1 MSGILIK
8 SKKMVNDSR
17 VLASIWEI
25 SVKETTMSQYTE
37 LVETVLR
44 EHREVL
50 LDVRDEEVEQF
61 LDAIAG
67 AKCIQVF
74 GMGRMK
80 CAVRAFVMRLM
91 HMGLDAHVVF
101 DTTCPNIGP
110 GDLLIVN
117 SGCTTI
123 GYTVMEFAMKLGAK
137 VVAITTN
144 PHSKTAKLCDFT
156 VSLRGQVLG
165 GREYEIPSIQP
176 GADLFEQ
183 TIFVFEDIII
193 QLLMKKL
200 NITAEQ
206 MVKRHTNLDGYTDS
220 NIDEE

>member
-1 MSGILIK
+1 MSAYKDLARI
-8 SKKMVNDSR
+8 
-17 VLASIWEI
+17 VL
-25 SVKETTMSQYTE
+25 Q
-37 LVETVLR
+37 
-44 EHREVL
+44 EHEKVL
-50 LDVRDEEVEQF
+50 LAVKDEEVEK
-61 LDAIAG
+61 LLNAIAE

-101 DTTCPNIGP
+101 DTTCPNIGS

-117 SGCTTI
+117 AACTTI
-123 GYTVMEFAMKLGAK
+123 CYTVMQFAKKLGAK
-137 VVAITTN
+137 VVAITAN
-144 PHSKTAKLCDFT
+144 PRSKAAELCNFT
-156 VSLRGQVLG
+156 VNLKGQVHG
-165 GREYEIPSIQP
+165 GRDYEIPSVQP
-176 GADLFEQ
+176 MAALFEQ

-206 MVKRHTNLDGYTDS
+206 MAKRHTNLDGYMDF
-220 NIDEE
+220 NVDDE

>member
-1 MSGILIK
+1 MS
-8 SKKMVNDSR
+8 DY
-17 VLASIWEI
+17 
-25 SVKETTMSQYTE
+25 QE
-37 LVETVLR
+37 LVKKVLQ
-44 EHREVL
+44 EHEQVL
-50 LDVRDEEVEQF
+50 LDVKDEEVERL
-61 LDAIAG
+61 LDAIAE

-91 HMGLDAHVVF
+91 HMGLDAHVVY

-110 GDLLIVN
+110 GDLLIAN
-117 SGCTTI
+117 AACTTI
-123 GYTVMEFAMKLGAK
+123 GYTVIQFAKRLGAK
-137 VVAITTN
+137 VVAITAN
-144 PHSKTAKLCDFT
+144 PRSKAAKLCDFT
-156 VSLRGQVLG
+156 VSLRGQVHG
-165 GREYEIPSIQP
+165 GRDYEISSIQP
-176 GADLFEQ
+176 MAALFEQ

-206 MVKRHTNLDGYTDS
+206 MAKRHTNLDGYMDF

>member
-1 MSGILIK
+1 MSEYMKLA
-8 SKKMVNDSR
+8 KK
-17 VLASIWEI
+17 VLE
-25 SVKETTMSQYTE
+25 
-37 LVETVLR
+37 
-44 EHREVL
+44 EHKKVL
-50 LDVRDEEVEQF
+50 LDVDDQEVEML
-61 LDAIAG
+61 LDAIAK

-91 HMGLDAHVVF
+91 HMGLDAHVVY

-117 SGCTTI
+117 GACTTI
-123 GYTVMEFAMKLGAK
+123 SYTVMQFAKKLGAR
-137 VVAITTN
+137 VVAITAN
-144 PHSKTAKLCDFT
+144 PHSKAAALCDFT
-156 VSLRGQVLG
+156 VNLKGQVHG
-165 GREYEIPSIQP
+165 GRDYEIPSIQP
-176 GADLFEQ
+176 MAALFEQ

-206 MVKRHTNLDGYTDS
+206 MAKRHTNLDGYMDF
-220 NIDEE
+220 NIDD